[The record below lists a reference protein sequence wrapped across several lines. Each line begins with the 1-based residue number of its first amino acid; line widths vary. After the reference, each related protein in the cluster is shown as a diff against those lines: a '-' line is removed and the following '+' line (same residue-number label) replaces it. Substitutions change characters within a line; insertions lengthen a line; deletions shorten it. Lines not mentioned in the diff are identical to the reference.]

1 MKEGAIGVVSDQE
14 VVEPGEV
21 RDREFRLMEKPGR
34 HGLHLGSN
42 LFPGH
47 HPPLQLLTPVHNQ
60 CWASS
65 PNLKKQVV
73 AKNRAELQVWFRN
86 LLAPKKCWKQF
97 PGAYQLGNPTNIHL
111 RHDLGVEIRKSL
123 AKFRT
128 PNVIVGRHH
137 FEPVKPINCCCFFQQ
152 RCCLVLPG
160 AS

>member
-60 CWASS
+60 CWASL

-73 AKNRAELQVWFRN
+73 RKNKGDLLVWFLN
-86 LLAPKKCWKQF
+86 LLAPESAGSDFQVHVSW
-97 PGAYQLGNPTNIHL
+97 ATRLGFT
-111 RHDLGVEIRKSL
+111 
-123 AKFRT
+123 
-128 PNVIVGRHH
+128 
-137 FEPVKPINCCCFFQQ
+137 
-152 RCCLVLPG
+152 
-160 AS
+160 